1 MEHKSTPDEARELF
15 SVALLAAEILLSS
28 GAEIHRVEDTI
39 SRILSL
45 SGYAERESYVTP
57 TSILM
62 TLRDPTTE
70 TITTLKRVTASE
82 NNLDRVSMTNT
93 VARSLCAGTM
103 TAKEAAS
110 RLAEIRERKGF
121 PRWVGFLTL
130 FLLPVCFYLFFGGTN
145 HAEALIT
152 IGCGAWLSV
161 AKTFLI
167 PKEYSLR
174 FFRDVFL
181 AMGVAFL
188 ASVAGRFLPGAEDA
202 NLVIISSIMPL
213 VPGMAITTAIR
224 DVLHG
229 DYQSGTTRAIEA
241 FLIATAVAVGVGAG
255 LFLFRLIP

>member
-145 HAEALIT
+145 H
-152 IGCGAWLSV
+152 
-161 AKTFLI
+161 
-167 PKEYSLR
+167 
-174 FFRDVFL
+174 
-181 AMGVAFL
+181 
-188 ASVAGRFLPGAEDA
+188 
-202 NLVIISSIMPL
+202 NL
-213 VPGMAITTAIR
+213 
-224 DVLHG
+224 
-229 DYQSGTTRAIEA
+229 
-241 FLIATAVAVGVGAG
+241 F
-255 LFLFRLIP
+255 